1 LRQLRRSASFWF
13 AEWSFLPKRQK
24 SSRPEHAFMHVRDE
38 SRLCSRGATRHS
50 TAALRPCRFGR
61 AAIALH
67 PVNARHASKLLA
79 PPLPAEAVRVK
90 FSGMSFVRSSTES
103 LQPEAFLSGD
113 VGPEYLFPSSNHGW
127 IQLITILLRDGE
139 ESQHRA
145 ITQLKCY

>member
-1 LRQLRRSASFWF
+1 
-13 AEWSFLPKRQK
+13 
-24 SSRPEHAFMHVRDE
+24 MHVRDE

-61 AAIALH
+61 AAIALQ
-67 PVNARHASKLLA
+67 PVNARHASTLLA

-127 IQLITILLRDGE
+127 IQLIIILLRDGE
-139 ESQHRA
+139 ESQHRTGPGLDWVGIRTGSDLPPA
-145 ITQLKCY
+145 TPKPRQKNHLPAFRQVQV